1 MDDWQRTSAT
11 FRQYLITTGRS
22 EGTASTYVSNLS
34 LFARWCY
41 KYECRPEVVDR
52 AAVRSWLTERM
63 AAVSSARAHTDLAA
77 LRCFYAWTIEDG
89 LRDDDPTAGVRVKR
103 TKALPTEPLRE
114 DDLDTL
120 LASCTVE
127 RDRMILLMLAATG
140 MRISELA
147 SLRAEDIDWRKGQIK
162 VTGKGDKERLVAPNP
177 DVLNRLHA
185 FMGMFPAGPV
195 WLSQRSHKPLSAH
208 QIRKIV
214 YDIAERA
221 KLQGIHPHRLRSYF
235 ATQYIEQFADI
246 QALQGVMGHE
256 SIETTARYSETTRQR
271 RGLDQMRRM
280 RGPSDRLVG

>member
-1 MDDWQRTSAT
+1 MDDWAKTSSA
-11 FRQYLITTGRS
+11 FRRYLITTGRS
-22 EGTASTYVSNLS
+22 EGTASTYCSNLS

-63 AAVSSARAHTDLAA
+63 TTVSSARAHNDLAA
-77 LRCFYAWTIEDG
+77 LRCFYAWVIEDG

-127 RDRMILLMLAATG
+127 RDRLILLMLAATG

-147 SLRAEDIDWRKGQIK
+147 NLRAEDVDWRQGQIK
-162 VTGKGDKERLVAPNP
+162 VTGKGDKERIVAPNP

-185 FMGMFPAGPV
+185 FVGMFPAGPV
-195 WLSQRSHKPLSAH
+195 WLSQRSRKPLSAH
-208 QIRKIV
+208 QIRKVV
-214 YDIAERA
+214 YDIAGRA

-256 SIETTARYSETTRQR
+256 SLETTALYSQSTQQR
-271 RGLDQMRRM
+271 RGLEQMRKFRI
-280 RGPSDRLVG
+280 GT